1 MRKSARIKQNCAAPV
16 RSMLHHIFTLS
27 SLCILLWR
35 TPALAVHAYSANA
48 DPLIT
53 SEVRVAFER
62 ARNQADSEV
71 TAKLES
77 LARRYPD
84 HFEIALHL
92 AWARYQQNH
101 PQALST
107 VEALVD
113 RAPNHPDTL
122 HLLFLLHLRAE
133 NLGKSQEAFHRLS
146 QAAAES
152 DQSRVNSWLQR
163 GAKALNQLADRLIL
177 QEQEVQSL
185 DLQAEALDGQQQR
198 TQAIDGA
205 RNEPVV
211 QYHFGLSLY
220 EEGRFE
226 DALKAFRASTALVRS
241 DEALLMVGLTLEA
254 LGQSVESAQSFER
267 LSRSSDPLY
276 RAKALSAL
284 EGLKARAAERA
295 TWVFDA
301 LGGWDSNTSFL
312 LDRTAPDEPNSEGV
326 GQFTLRRDQQIWR
339 RGEQRLVVSG
349 DGAYWQS
356 YVNRSSSSLHLRGEL
371 YHQLRRHRSERT
383 FTVSPSLQTY
393 GDRILSQEV
402 SLGGSWS
409 WITPNSLH
417 FDLEPKVYGRY
428 AAAEE
433 EAHRRGWGG
442 ELSTA
447 LGWYRV
453 RSSQQI
459 AVRAQFTLRR
469 NESQPYRL
477 TRGNETEQWD
487 ASAWL
492 LGPRFRLFWRPTG
505 SHSLLVDLSLT
516 REFFDEPERLERML
530 GGENGVWSKERSDA
544 STRVRV
550 QLSQQLWQQLSV
562 LARADLFGRESTVG
576 AQLGDEIDRRLA
588 RSYFGIGLRWRRDG
602 P

>member
-1 MRKSARIKQNCAAPV
+1 
-16 RSMLHHIFTLS
+16 
-27 SLCILLWR
+27 
-35 TPALAVHAYSANA
+35 
-48 DPLIT
+48 
-53 SEVRVAFER
+53 
-62 ARNQADSEV
+62 
-71 TAKLES
+71 
-77 LARRYPD
+77 
-84 HFEIALHL
+84 
-92 AWARYQQNH
+92 
-101 PQALST
+101 
-107 VEALVD
+107 
-113 RAPNHPDTL
+113 
-122 HLLFLLHLRAE
+122 
-133 NLGKSQEAFHRLS
+133 EAFHRLS

-163 GAKALNQLADRLIL
+163 GARGLNQLADRLIL

-254 LGQSVESAQSFER
+254 LGQSVESEQSFER
-267 LSRSSDPLY
+267 LSRSGDPLY

-312 LDRTAPDEPNSEGV
+312 LDRTAPDQPNSEGV

-356 YVNRSSSSLHLRGEL
+356 YGNRSSSSLHLRGEL

-417 FDLEPKVYGRY
+417 CDLEPKVYGRY

-453 RSSQQI
+453 RSRQQI

-576 AQLGDEIDRRLA
+576 AQLGDEVDRRLA